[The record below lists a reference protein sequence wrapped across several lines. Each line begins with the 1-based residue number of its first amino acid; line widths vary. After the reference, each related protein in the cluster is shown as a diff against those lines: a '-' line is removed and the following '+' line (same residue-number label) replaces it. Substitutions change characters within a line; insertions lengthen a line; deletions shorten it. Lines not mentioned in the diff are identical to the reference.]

1 MTLAMTL
8 TLAAL
13 LIWAS
18 VCDIRT
24 HRIPNSLVLLGL
36 ALGLAGHGWRGGA
49 PGLLLSLEGI
59 AVAGAAL
66 LPYALGGLGAGDV
79 KLLGAV
85 GALMGPLF
93 LLWTL
98 LGAVL
103 AGGLLALA
111 WAARRGVLR
120 GTIHNAL
127 LGLSLLGA
135 RVGVSALA
143 SASQAGKMPLAPA
156 IALGA
161 AFAFVR
167 LHGAALP

>member
-1 MTLAMTL
+1 MTLAL
-8 TLAAL
+8 AILLILAA
-13 LIWAS
+13 

-24 HRIPNSLVLLGL
+24 HRIPNSLSLAGL
-36 ALGLAGHGWRGGA
+36 VLGLAGHRWCGGVPA
-49 PGLLLSLEGI
+49 LLLSLEGI
-59 AVAGAAL
+59 AVAGLAL

-98 LGAVL
+98 LCTVL

-120 GTIHNAL
+120 ETVDNAL
-127 LGLSLLGA
+127 LGLHLLGA
-135 RVGVSALA
+135 GAGALA
-143 SASQAGKMPLAPA
+143 SASPAGKMPLAPA

-161 AFAFVR
+161 AFAFLR
-167 LHGAALP
+167 LHGRVLP

>member
-1 MTLAMTL
+1 MTLALAILL
-8 TLAAL
+8 TLAA
-13 LIWAS
+13 

-24 HRIPNSLVLLGL
+24 QRIPNLLVLTGLVLGL
-36 ALGLAGHGWRGGA
+36 AWHGWRGGG

-59 AVAGAAL
+59 AVAGLAL
-66 LPYALGGLGAGDV
+66 LPYAVGGLGAGDV

-98 LGAVL
+98 LGTVL

-120 GTIHNAL
+120 ETVDNAL
-127 LGLSLLGA
+127 LGLHLIGA
-135 RVGVSALA
+135 RAGVSALA

-161 AFAFVR
+161 ALAFFR
-167 LHGAALP
+167 LHGRVLP

>member
-1 MTLAMTL
+1 MTLALAILL
-8 TLAAL
+8 TLAT
-13 LIWAS
+13 I
-18 VCDIRT
+18 CDIRT
-24 HRIPNSLVLLGL
+24 HRIPNPLVLAGLVLGL
-36 ALGLAGHGWRGGA
+36 VGHGWRGGG

-59 AVAGAAL
+59 AVAGLAL

-85 GALMGPLF
+85 GALMGPAF

-98 LGAVL
+98 LGTVL

-120 GTIHNAL
+120 ETVDNAL
-127 LGLSLLGA
+127 LGLHLLGTRA
-135 RVGVSALA
+135 GVSALA

-156 IALGA
+156 VALGA
-161 AFAFVR
+161 AFAFLR
-167 LHGAALP
+167 LHGRVFP

>member
-1 MTLAMTL
+1 MMLFALAIL
-8 TLAAL
+8 LALAT
-13 LIWAS
+13 

-24 HRIPNSLVLLGL
+24 HRIPNPLALAGLVLGL
-36 ALGLAGHGWRGGA
+36 VGHGWRGGA
-49 PGLLLSLEGI
+49 PGLLLSLEGL
-59 AVAGAAL
+59 AVAGLAL

-85 GALMGPLF
+85 GALMGPQF

-98 LGAVL
+98 LGTVL
-103 AGGLLALA
+103 AGGLLGLV

-120 GTIHNAL
+120 KTVNNAL
-127 LGLSLLGA
+127 LGLHLLHA
-135 RVGVSALA
+135 RAGISALA
-143 SASQAGKMPLAPA
+143 STSQAGKMPLAPA

-167 LHGAALP
+167 LHERTLP

>member
-1 MTLAMTL
+1 MTLALAILL
-8 TLAAL
+8 TLAA
-13 LIWAS
+13 

-24 HRIPNSLVLLGL
+24 HRIPNSLSLAGLVLGL
-36 ALGLAGHGWRGGA
+36 FGHGWRGGG

-59 AVAGAAL
+59 AVAGLAL

-98 LGAVL
+98 LGTVL

-120 GTIHNAL
+120 ETVLNAL
-127 LGLSLLGA
+127 LGLHLLGA
-135 RVGVSALA
+135 RAGVSALA

-167 LHGAALP
+167 LHGKVMP

>member
-1 MTLAMTL
+1 MTLA
-8 TLAAL
+8 LAILLAL
-13 LIWAS
+13 AS

-24 HRIPNSLVLLGL
+24 HRIPNPLVLAGL
-36 ALGLAGHGWRGGA
+36 VLGLAGHGWRGGG

-59 AVAGAAL
+59 AVAGLAL

-85 GALMGPLF
+85 GALMGPVF

-98 LGAVL
+98 LGTML

-120 GTIHNAL
+120 ETAVNAL
-127 LGLSLLGA
+127 LGLHLLRA
-135 RVGVSALA
+135 RAGVSALA

-156 IALGA
+156 VALGA
-161 AFAFVR
+161 VFAVFR
-167 LHGAALP
+167 LHGGALP

>member
-1 MTLAMTL
+1 MTLLLAL
-8 TLAAL
+8 LLILAA
-13 LIWAS
+13 

-24 HRIPNSLVLLGL
+24 HRIPNPLILAGL
-36 ALGLAGHGWRGGA
+36 ALGLAWHAWRGGA
-49 PGLLLSLEGI
+49 PGLLLSLEGV
-59 AVAGAAL
+59 AVAGLAL

-85 GALMGPLF
+85 GALMGPSF

-98 LGAVL
+98 LGTIL

-120 GTIHNAL
+120 ETVDSVL
-127 LGLSLLGA
+127 LGLHLLGA
-135 RVGVSALA
+135 RAGVSALA
-143 SASQAGKMPLAPA
+143 SASRAGKMPFAPA

-161 AFAFVR
+161 AFAFMR
-167 LHGAALP
+167 LHGGVLP